1 MNDPRSISCRGAAG
15 LRPARPRPHIYAI
28 IFAITLVCLLFS
40 YAPAYA
46 AGGSSGR
53 ISGRIINGT
62 KHNAPVAG
70 QGVTLQAAQGNTAHD
85 LSTVKTD
92 AHGVFSFSNLD
103 TNKTLS
109 YAIYTRYQGA
119 QYYTNLIDLS
129 SKAVQQINLTVY
141 EATTSSAQIVAVQ
154 VTVLMRDP
162 DPKTGLVTL
171 AEIAQFKNLST
182 STYVGSLDASQGKPN
197 ALRFAL
203 PPGARHV
210 SLSSGFDGYH
220 SVQVERGFA
229 SDAALSPG
237 PSQFAFSFEV
247 PYTGTS
253 YDFSYEAVY
262 PTLRISV
269 LVPPTLHAQG
279 GVLASKGLITANNRP
294 YLMLQAQALV
304 VGSQVHAQ
312 IEGLPAPALASNTS
326 PLNLGWLWVL
336 AGVLVLLA
344 IIVVSSFLYRVT
356 HREEQNRYGAKKQL
370 ARKEPVKHKGG
381 ATRTAKEAPTGAEQ
395 KLLQELLALD
405 KSYEARKIK
414 KVEYE
419 ERRAKL
425 KARLRTVMS
434 AKS

>member
-1 MNDPRSISCRGAAG
+1 MNDPRSISCTGAVAG
-15 LRPARPRPHIYAI
+15 LRPL

-40 YAPAYA
+40 YLPAYAA

-62 KHNAPVAG
+62 KHNAPVVG
-70 QGVTLQAAQGNTAHD
+70 QDVTLQVAQGNTARD

-92 AHGVFSFSNLD
+92 AHGVFSFGNLD

-119 QYYTNLIDLS
+119 QYYTNLVDLS

-141 EATTSSAQIVAVQ
+141 EATTSSTQIVAVQ

-171 AEIAQFKNLST
+171 AEIAQFKNLGT

-210 SLSSGFDGYH
+210 SLSSGFNGYH

-229 SDAALSPG
+229 SDAALPPG
-237 PSQFAFSFEV
+237 PSEFAFSFEV

-262 PTLRISV
+262 PTLRLSV

-294 YLMLQAQALV
+294 YLMLQAQTLV
-304 VGSQVHAQ
+304 AGSQVHAQ
-312 IEGLPAPALASNTS
+312 IEGLPAPTRASNTS
-326 PLNLGWLWVL
+326 PLNLRWLWVL

-344 IIVVSSFLYRVT
+344 IVVVSSFLYRVT
-356 HREEQNRYGAKKQL
+356 HREEQNSYGAKKQP
-370 ARKEPVKHKGG
+370 ARKDPVKHKGSV
-381 ATRTAKEAPTGAEQ
+381 AKAAPTGAEQ

-414 KVEYE
+414 KADYE

-434 AKS
+434 ESGARR

>member
-1 MNDPRSISCRGAAG
+1 M
-15 LRPARPRPHIYAI
+15 
-28 IFAITLVCLLFS
+28 LVCLLFA
-40 YAPAYA
+40 YVPAYA
-46 AGGSSGR
+46 AAGGGR

-62 KHNAPVAG
+62 KHNAPVVR
-70 QGVTLQAAQGNTAHD
+70 QGVTLQVAQRDTARD

-92 AHGVFSFSNLD
+92 AHGVFTFGGLD
-103 TNKTLS
+103 TSKTLS

-182 STYVGSLDASQGKPN
+182 STYVGSLDTSQGKPN

-203 PPGARHV
+203 PSGARHV

-220 SVQVERGFA
+220 SVQVDRGFA
-229 SDAALSPG
+229 SDAALPPG
-237 PSQFAFSFEV
+237 PSEFAFSFEV
-247 PYTGTS
+247 PYTGTT

-262 PTLRISV
+262 PTLSVSV
-269 LVPPTLHAQG
+269 LVSPTLHTQG

-304 VGSQVHAQ
+304 AGSQVHAQ
-312 IEGLPAPALASNTS
+312 IEGLPAPTLASNTS
-326 PLNLGWLWVL
+326 PLNLSWLWVL

-356 HREEQNRYGAKKQL
+356 HREEQNRQAAKRL
-370 ARKEPVKHKGG
+370 PARKEPVKRKG
-381 ATRTAKEAPTGAEQ
+381 AVAKAAPTGAEQ

-405 KSYEARKIK
+405 KSHEAGKIK
-414 KVEYE
+414 RADYE

-434 AKS
+434 ESSVRR